1 MADLGA
7 VWSIQWG
14 NPYSDPPEGMPRV
27 RAEVFYPSGHEYE
40 RKCPPLLAAMTT
52 PGDGWSL
59 VWQAVASDP
68 KPLSQETLAKVR
80 RKRIERKAQA
90 KYPLFADQIVAE
102 EITKKPDYYQGITDA
117 KIEATRNESL
127 AEYAKWRDGVMR
139 NRCVIQFKQ
148 ED

>member
-14 NPYSDPPEGMPRV
+14 NPYSSPPEDLPRV

-40 RKCPPLLAAMTT
+40 RKCPPPLAAMTC
-52 PGDGWSL
+52 PGDGWSI

-68 KPLSQETLAKVR
+68 KPLSKETLMKVR
-80 RKRIERKAQA
+80 RKRIERKAKA

-102 EITKKPDYYQGITDA
+102 EMAAKPDYYQGITDV
-117 KIEATRNESL
+117 KIEATRNESI
-127 AEYAKWRDGVMR
+127 AAYAKWRDDVMR
-139 NRCVIQFKQ
+139 NPGVIQFRQK
-148 ED
+148 D